1 MPTRRN
7 DTASLLLSTPQ
18 KTPNSKLTTNTKNTV
33 QFLLVISPVGHIVN
47 TVVLAAMEETA
58 DRHTLISL
66 MAVRAAVALAA
77 AVAAAAPWRG
87 YGRAAH
93 TAACV
98 AEMVVLTLLC
108 TLVQGRVAGFVCALA
123 LVPYRAVGIASIG
136 VSSLNGERGNNTND
150 STTMRKHLALV
161 LLGVLCSCIA
171 VSDVQD
177 TAASDGSVN
186 SDEVPTWLSVCEA
199 LLVLLGTAGAHDCA
213 GAVLVGAL
221 PSASHD
227 VDGAVG
233 TQRMDSFS
241 PQPRSGTAST
251 TNSNNNNNNNNNNTS
266 CATVEF
272 NLNVL
277 DDSEMTDVTSLTHSR
292 GNMLGDAAASGGA
305 SCNPLAAPREAST
318 ATVQPKIST
327 TDASVNTEQVWPP
340 VDVPVVAQDL
350 PQHQQQAA
358 NFEQSFNSDKHSR
371 PSVAGLGSIA
381 TVKRISCRPFA
392 SALTIKHLTTGSE
405 ALWQLDAAVMFV
417 DISGYSSVA
426 HVLGDRGPHVFAGV
440 VNSFLEII
448 VNKVREYGGDV
459 VKFSGDALMVMWYS
473 DQPRSN
479 ARAAASCAVGLL
491 NSRCAAHPV
500 EDTELTFGLHVGI
513 SAGTVISHI
522 FAPRASTKDLTTP
535 SHFHFLTGDPV
546 PTVSI
551 ACGIAKRGEAA
562 ITVSAAELIGINDIT
577 TSPTADP
584 AYLYLLGTGKQVRLP
599 CPTKSAG
606 STLAKLVMPP
616 PIISRVTAGINP
628 FYLAEMR
635 DLVVLFIHLGVDT
648 DEQIWFD

>member
-1 MPTRRN
+1 MITC
-7 DTASLLLSTPQ
+7 TLLLR
-18 KTPNSKLTTNTKNTV
+18 
-33 QFLLVISPVGHIVN
+33 FIILLVISPVGHIVN

-123 LVPYRAVGIASIG
+123 LVPYRAVFYISSSSNYMG
-136 VSSLNGERGNNTND
+136 VAFISLG
-150 STTMRKHLALV
+150 
-161 LLGVLCSCIA
+161 LLCAA
-171 VSDVQD
+171 VG
-177 TAASDGSVN
+177 AAGGWG
-186 SDEVPTWLSVCEA
+186 SDEVPTWLNVSEAALSLFTAAVVLRATPSAQVNLVTAFEASDTATDDSKDLQTFMSITPSDVPLRVDLESNLPLVVPEHTSTPPQPVRARPTESPPVTTSVSIFPVILA
-199 LLVLLGTAGAHDCA
+199 DAGNNN
-213 GAVLVGAL
+213 AL
-221 PSASHD
+221 PSLSSSCGNAALKASSRW
-227 VDGAVG
+227 
-233 TQRMDSFS
+233 QRVRRVVPMVPIFARDMMENST
-241 PQPRSGTAST
+241 RSAESRRRRSLPPGCDAP
-251 TNSNNNNNNNNNNTS
+251 
-266 CATVEF
+266 AT
-272 NLNVL
+272 
-277 DDSEMTDVTSLTHSR
+277 
-292 GNMLGDAAASGGA
+292 
-305 SCNPLAAPREAST
+305 
-318 ATVQPKIST
+318 
-327 TDASVNTEQVWPP
+327 
-340 VDVPVVAQDL
+340 DL
-350 PQHQQQAA
+350 
-358 NFEQSFNSDKHSR
+358 QS
-371 PSVAGLGSIA
+371 
-381 TVKRISCRPFA
+381 FA
-392 SALTIKHLTTGSE
+392 SAL
-405 ALWQLDAAVMFV
+405 ALNHIANNATSLRQLDAAVMFV

-440 VNSFLEII
+440 VNSYLEII